1 MDEPSEIKSTNEN
14 GYVPL
19 KERRRQQVSLL
30 DKLDTYEMSAICV
43 ARWKILRDFT
53 ESFVQ

>member
-1 MDEPSEIKSTNEN
+1 MDEPSEIKSKSTNEN

-30 DKLDTYEMSAICV
+30 NELN
-43 ARWKILRDFT
+43 RRLGRG
-53 ESFVQ
+53 

>member
-30 DKLDTYEMSAICV
+30 DELDTYEISVIYF
-43 ARWKILRDFT
+43 ARWKIFKDFT
-53 ESFVQ
+53 ENFVQ